1 MSEIDW
7 SRLRSLTAR
16 EIIKALIRD
25 GFSLRSQSGGHQR
38 YHHPDGRRVTVSFHR
53 AGDTFRPKTLRS
65 IIEVQARW
73 TEGDLRRL
81 KLIK

>member
-16 EIIKALIRD
+16 EIINALDRD
-25 GFSLRSQSGGHQR
+25 GFSLRNRSGSHQR
-38 YHHPDGRRVTVSFHR
+38 YRHPDGRRVTVSFHR

-65 IIEVQARW
+65 IVETQARW
-73 TEGDLRRL
+73 TEDDLRRL